1 MSPHRLY
8 QHRWKENLR
17 FQYQVWKSV
26 VDWTIALY
34 ILIPA
39 LLIFFK
45 TYIGWWNSEPDWFA
59 NVSLPIFVGFT
70 YIFVGGAIPLYI
82 KPADQLFLF
91 QKKEWMQSY
100 IQIGL
105 HYAWWKQGVQSLL
118 FTLLLWPLFNYIVD
132 MDLFLFIGF
141 WIYLW
146 QAKMFGSLIQRRITI
161 LNRWIYKI
169 LWGVSL
175 RVLGGCAFILIGVQ
189 GIKSP
194 SVFVLASLIVGG
206 CSVALA
212 GRIKQTNT
220 FLKDIEYDEIQRLKW
235 VSLILG
241 QTGYA
246 SPKYWV
252 KKSPWIFPQSNTL
265 FRERS
270 SSHVMAESIM
280 VLFEKWSSTVV
291 IQSIYHIVYNRY
303 YDFPDLVKVDIVV
316 FSFDTVYTLG
326 ANVLPGIYEES
337 SVSCVDSF
345 DFSGQTYF

>member
-1 MSPHRLY
+1 M
-8 QHRWKENLR
+8 
-17 FQYQVWKSV
+17 